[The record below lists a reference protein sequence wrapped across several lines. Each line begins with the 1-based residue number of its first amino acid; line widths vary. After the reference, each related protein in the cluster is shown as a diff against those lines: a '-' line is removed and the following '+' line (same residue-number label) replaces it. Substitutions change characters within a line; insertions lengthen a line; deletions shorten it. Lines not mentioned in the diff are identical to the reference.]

1 MLGKKME
8 EAINQ
13 QINREIYSAYLYLSM
28 SFKATALGYK
38 GSGKWFMVQYHE
50 EMAHAIKFCEYVAD
64 QNGTVTFAPIA
75 GPTFE
80 CSTLLDIYMKVL
92 IHEQSVTASINTLMD
107 IAIGESDHAT
117 QALLSWYITEQVEE
131 EKTAGEIMRT
141 LTLIVNNPTALFL
154 YDKEL
159 GLRMVTV
166 PIDFSLGVTAA
177 MKGV

>member
-1 MLGKKME
+1 
-8 EAINQ
+8 
-13 QINREIYSAYLYLSM
+13 
-28 SFKATALGYK
+28 
-38 GSGKWFMVQYHE
+38 
-50 EMAHAIKFCEYVAD
+50 
-64 QNGTVTFAPIA
+64 
-75 GPTFE
+75 
-80 CSTLLDIYMKVL
+80 
-92 IHEQSVTASINTLMD
+92 MD

-159 GLRMVTV
+159 GLRIVTV